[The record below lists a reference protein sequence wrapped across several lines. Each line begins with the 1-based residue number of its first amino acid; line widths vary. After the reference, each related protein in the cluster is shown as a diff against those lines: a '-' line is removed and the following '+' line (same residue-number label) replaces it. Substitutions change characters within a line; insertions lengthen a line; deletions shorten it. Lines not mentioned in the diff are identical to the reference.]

1 MFKRVSNRI
10 KWAIALIA
18 VAAIVLPSAVAMPPS
33 TASAAQ
39 ARYFPNTGN
48 SVGGAFLKF
57 FDAYGGV
64 RLFGLPLTGEVQENG
79 RTVQY
84 FERQRFEY
92 FPEKAGT
99 SYEVQLGLLGTRAA
113 AGKPGAGRI
122 AAFASRKD
130 MIYVSETGHSL
141 GGAFLS
147 FWRANGGVRVLGY
160 PITEPVQEA
169 GLTVQY
175 FERARMEYHPEK
187 AKQGFVVELSLLGR
201 DYLWSGGGAGI
212 SSQSLGQGQAAPAS
226 NGQAL
231 DGLEQDLLNR
241 INGARAGAGLQLV
254 AADGQVSSLAQHR
267 SNDMVAK
274 GYFSHTPPG
283 GDDYMALLKGAG
295 VPFKLAGEIIAWN
308 NYSNSAQKA
317 FEGFM
322 NSPTHRAIIM
332 DGRYNVAGVGQARS
346 GDGKYYYT
354 VIFVQK

>member
-1 MFKRVSNRI
+1 MSVFQRVSNQIR
-10 KWAIALIA
+10 WVVALIA
-18 VAAIVLPSAVAMPPS
+18 AAVIVVPAVFVMPAS

-64 RLFGLPLTGEVQENG
+64 RVFGLPLTNEVQENG

-92 FPEKAGT
+92 FPEAAGT
-99 SYEVQLGLLGTRAA
+99 QYEVQLGLLGTRAA

-122 AAFASRKD
+122 APFAPRKD
-130 MIYVSETGHSL
+130 LTYFNETGHSL

-147 FWRANGGVRVLGY
+147 FWKANGGVRVLGF
-160 PITEPVQEA
+160 PITEPIQEG

-201 DYLWSGGGAGI
+201 DYLWAGSAGLSTQAPAPAPQGAG
-212 SSQSLGQGQAAPAS
+212 L
-226 NGQAL
+226 N
-231 DGLEQDLLNR
+231 GLEQELLNH
-241 INGARAGAGLQLV
+241 INGARAGAKLQPV
-254 AADGQVSSLAQHR
+254 AADAQVSPLARHR
-267 SNDMVAK
+267 STDMVHK
-274 GYFSHTPPG
+274 GYFSHNPPG
-283 GDDYMALLKGAG
+283 GDDYMNLLKGAG
-295 VPFKLAGEIIAWN
+295 VPFKVAGEIIAWN
-308 NYSNSAQKA
+308 SYSNSAHKA

-322 NSPTHRAIIM
+322 NSPAHRAIIL
-332 DGRYNVAGVGQARS
+332 DGRYNAAGVGQARN
-346 GDGKYYYT
+346 GEGKIFYT

>member
-1 MFKRVSNRI
+1 MSVFQRVSKQVR
-10 KWAIALIA
+10 WVVALIA
-18 VAAIVLPSAVAMPPS
+18 AAVIVLPATFAMPAS

-64 RLFGLPLTGEVQENG
+64 RVFGLPLTNETQENG

-92 FPEKAGT
+92 FPEYAG
-99 SYEVQLGLLGTRAA
+99 SPNEVQLGLLGARAA

-122 AAFASRKD
+122 APFTSKKD
-130 MIYVSETGHSL
+130 RVYFNETGHSL
-141 GGAFLS
+141 SGAFLS
-147 FWRANGGVRVLGY
+147 FWKSNGGVRVLGF
-160 PITEPVQEA
+160 PITEPIQE
-169 GLTVQY
+169 GGWTVQY

-201 DYLWSGGGAGI
+201 DYLWSGGAGLTT
-212 SSQSLGQGQAAPAS
+212 QPPAQAPAPQ
-226 NGQAL
+226 GGAL
-231 DGLEQDLLNR
+231 NGLEQELLNH
-241 INGARAGAGLQLV
+241 INGARTGAGLAPV
-254 AADGQVSSLAQHR
+254 AADAQVSALSKHR
-267 SNDMVAK
+267 SNDMVHK

-283 GDDYMALLKGAG
+283 GDDYMTLLKRAG
-295 VPFKLAGEIIAWN
+295 VPFKYAGEILAVN
-308 NYSNSAQKA
+308 SYSNSAQKA

-322 NSPTHRAIIM
+322 NSPAHRAIIM
-332 DGRYNVAGVGQARS
+332 DGRYNIAGVGQALNS
-346 GDGKYYYT
+346 QGENFYT

>member
-1 MFKRVSNRI
+1 
-10 KWAIALIA
+10 
-18 VAAIVLPSAVAMPPS
+18 MPAS

-64 RLFGLPLTGEVQENG
+64 RVFGLPLTNEIQENG

-92 FPEKAGT
+92 FPEATGT
-99 SYEVQLGLLGTRAA
+99 PYEVQLGLLGTRAA
-113 AGKPGAGRI
+113 TGKPGAGRI
-122 AAFASRKD
+122 APFAPKKD
-130 MIYVSETGHSL
+130 LMYFNETGHSL

-147 FWRANGGVRVLGY
+147 FWKANGGVRVLGF
-160 PITEPVQEA
+160 PITEPVNEG

-201 DYLWSGGGAGI
+201 DYLWAGGAGLTT
-212 SSQSLGQGQAAPAS
+212 QAPA
-226 NGQAL
+226 QAPAPQGSGMN
-231 DGLEQDLLNR
+231 GLEQELLNH
-241 INGARAGAGLQLV
+241 INGARAGAGLAPVSADAQL
-254 AADGQVSSLAQHR
+254 ASLSKHR
-267 SNDMVAK
+267 SNDMVHK
-274 GYFSHTPPG
+274 GYFSHTAPG
-283 GDDYMALLKGAG
+283 GDDYMTLLKRAG
-295 VPFKLAGEIIAWN
+295 VPFKYAGEIIAWN
-308 NYSNSAQKA
+308 SYSNSAQKA

-322 NSPTHRAIIM
+322 NSPAHRAIIM
-332 DGRYNVAGVGQARS
+332 DGRYNVAGVGQALT
-346 GDGKYYYT
+346 GDGKNFYT